1 MMVVMDKPIWLTEAD
16 VVSLISLPEA
26 IDALERTLALEDSD
40 QAASMPKTHLMV
52 AANDAMHA
60 IGASVAGEGICGF
73 KTWIN
78 VQGKSETTMTLFSM
92 ADGACLAVIEAT
104 ALGQMRT
111 ASVTG
116 VGTKRLAPP
125 GADDMGIIGTGKQSL
140 PQIAA
145 VHAVRP
151 LKEVR
156 VSSRNPETREAFAA
170 KVTETLGIPTRPVGT
185 VEDAVTDAPL
195 VTLIT
200 NSTKAFLSADMLA
213 AGSHLNAMGAI
224 VPSRVEFTDDVF
236 DRADVIAVD
245 SLRSVRDL
253 STEFRN
259 RYGEDDAAWAGVRT
273 IASIIAAD
281 ETRPDGADVTLF
293 KAMGMGL
300 SDLALAIEILKR
312 ARARNIG
319 HKVPDRVKFPPRLI

>member
-1 MMVVMDKPIWLTEAD
+1 MADAPIWITEAD
-16 VVSLISLPEA
+16 VVGLISLPEA
-26 IDALERTLALEDSD
+26 IDALERTLALEAQD
-40 QAASMPKTHLMV
+40 QAASLPKTHLMV
-52 AANDAMHA
+52 ASNDAMHA
-60 IGASVAGEGICGF
+60 IGGAAAGEGICGF

-92 ADGACLAVIEAT
+92 DDGACLAVIEAT

-116 VGTKRLAPP
+116 VGTKRLAPA
-125 GADDMGIIGTGKQSL
+125 GADNMGIVGTGKQSL

-151 LKEVR
+151 LREVR
-156 VSSRNPETREAFAA
+156 VSSRNPDTRRIFAEN
-170 KVTETLGIPTRPVGT
+170 VTATLGIPTRGVDT
-185 VEDAVTDAPL
+185 LKEAVADSPL

-200 NSTKAFLSADMLA
+200 NSTEAFLTGDMLA
-213 AGSHLNAMGAI
+213 RGSHLNAMGAI

-236 DRADVIAVD
+236 DRADLVAVD

-253 STEFRN
+253 STEFRAH
-259 RYGEDDAAWAGVRT
+259 YGEDEEAWKEVQT
-273 IASIIAAD
+273 IASVIAED
-281 ETRPDGADVTLF
+281 RTRPDGADVTLF

-300 SDLALAIEILKR
+300 SDLALAIEVLNR
-312 ARARNIG
+312 ARAQNKG
-319 HKVPDRVKFPPRLI
+319 HKVPERVKLPPRLT

>member
-1 MMVVMDKPIWLTEAD
+1 MTDKPIWITEAD
-16 VVSLISLPEA
+16 VVGLINLPEA
-26 IDALERTLALEDSD
+26 IDALERTLALEASA

-78 VQGKSETTMTLFSM
+78 VQGRSETTMTLFSM
-92 ADGACLAVIEAT
+92 EDGACLAVIEAT

-116 VGTKRLAPP
+116 VGTKRLAPA
-125 GADDMGIIGTGKQSL
+125 GADRMGIVGTGKQSL

-156 VSSRNPETREAFAA
+156 VSSRNPDTRRAFAE
-170 KVTETLGIPTRPVGT
+170 KVTSTLGIPTQGVDS
-185 VEDAVTDAPL
+185 VEDAVTGMPL

-200 NSTKAFLSADMLA
+200 NSTEAFLTADMLTS
-213 AGSHLNAMGAI
+213 GSHLNAMGAI

-236 DRADVIAVD
+236 ARADVIAVD

-259 RYGEDDAAWAGVRT
+259 HYGDDDGAWGEVRT
-273 IASIIAAD
+273 IASVIAAD
-281 ETRPDGADVTLF
+281 DSRPEGADITLF

-312 ARARNIG
+312 ARAKNVG
-319 HKVPDRVKFPPRLI
+319 HKVPDRVKLPPRLM

>member
-1 MMVVMDKPIWLTEAD
+1 MSDKPIWITEAD
-16 VVSLISLPEA
+16 VVGLINLPEA
-26 IDALERTLALEDSD
+26 IDALERTLGLEADD

-92 ADGACLAVIEAT
+92 EDGACLAVIEAT

-116 VGTKRLAPP
+116 VGTKRLAPA
-125 GADDMGIIGTGKQSL
+125 GADRMGIVGTGKQSL

-156 VSSRNPETREAFAA
+156 VSSRNPDTRKAFAEN
-170 KVTETLGIPTRPVGT
+170 VTSALGIPAQGVDS
-185 VEDAVTDAPL
+185 VDDAVADMPL

-200 NSTKAFLSADMLA
+200 NSTEPFLTADMLA
-213 AGSHLNAMGAI
+213 KGTHLNAMGAI

-236 DRADVIAVD
+236 ARADLIAVD

-253 STEFRN
+253 STEFRTH
-259 RYGEDDAAWAGVRT
+259 YGDDEDAWGDVRT
-273 IASIIAAD
+273 IASVIAAD
-281 ETRPDGADVTLF
+281 ENLPDGADITLF

-312 ARARNIG
+312 ARAQNIG
-319 HKVPDRVKFPPRLI
+319 HKVPDRVKLPPRLV

>member
-1 MMVVMDKPIWLTEAD
+1 MTDKPIWITEAD
-16 VVSLISLPEA
+16 VVSLINLPEA
-26 IDALERTLALEDSD
+26 IDALERTLALEATD

-60 IGASVAGEGICGF
+60 IGGAASGEGICGF

-92 ADGACLAVIEAT
+92 EDGACLAVIEAT

-116 VGTKRLAPP
+116 VGTKRLAAA
-125 GADDMGIIGTGKQSL
+125 GADDMGIVGTGKQSL

-156 VSSRNPETREAFAA
+156 VSSRNAETRRVFAEN
-170 KVTETLGIPTRPVGT
+170 VTATLGIPARAVDS
-185 VEDAVTDAPL
+185 VRDAVADTPL

-200 NSTKAFLSADMLA
+200 NSTEAFLNADMLSK
-213 AGSHLNAMGAI
+213 GSHLNAMGAI

-236 DRADVIAVD
+236 ARADLIAVD

-259 RYGEDDAAWAGVRT
+259 HYGEDDAAWTGVRT
-273 IASIIAAD
+273 IASVIAAD
-281 ETRPDGADVTLF
+281 ESRPEGADVTLF

-300 SDLALAIEILKR
+300 SDLALAAEILKR
-312 ARARNIG
+312 ARAQNRG
-319 HKVPDRVKFPPRLI
+319 HKVPDRVKLPPRLT

>member
-1 MMVVMDKPIWLTEAD
+1 MTDKPIWITEAD
-16 VVSLISLPEA
+16 VVELISLPEA
-26 IDALERTLALEDSD
+26 IDALERTLALEASD

-52 AANDAMHA
+52 ADNDAMHA
-60 IGASVAGEGICGF
+60 IGGAASGAGICGF

-92 ADGACLAVIEAT
+92 ENGACLALVEAT

-111 ASVTG
+111 AAVTG
-116 VGTKRLAPP
+116 VGTKRLAPKD
-125 GADDMGIIGTGKQSL
+125 ADNLAIVGTGKQSL

-156 VSSRNPETREAFAA
+156 VSSRNPETRRTFAEN
-170 KVTETLGIPTRPVGT
+170 VTATLGIPTRPVGT
-185 VEDAVTDAPL
+185 LEEAVTDSPL

-200 NSTKAFLSADMLA
+200 NSTKAFLTGDMLA
-213 AGSHLNAMGAI
+213 RGCHLNAMGAI
-224 VPSRVEFTDDVF
+224 VPSRAEFTDDVF

-245 SLRSVRDL
+245 SLRSVQDL

-259 RYGEDDAAWAGVRT
+259 RFGTDEDGWDSVRT
-273 IASIIAAD
+273 IASVIAAD
-281 ETRPDGADVTLF
+281 ETRPDGADITLY

-300 SDLALAIEILKR
+300 SDLALAIEILER
-312 ARARNIG
+312 AQKAGRG
-319 HKVPDRVKFPPRLI
+319 HKVPDRVKLPPRLQ

>member
-1 MMVVMDKPIWLTEAD
+1 MTDKPIWITEAD
-16 VVSLISLPEA
+16 VVGLISLPEA
-26 IDALERTLALEDSD
+26 IDALERTLALEAAD

-52 AANDAMHA
+52 AENDAMHA
-60 IGASVAGEGICGF
+60 IGGAAGGEGICGF

-92 ADGACLAVIEAT
+92 EDGACLAVIEAT

-116 VGTKRLAPP
+116 VGTKRLALS
-125 GADDMGIIGTGKQSL
+125 GADEMGIAGTGKQSL

-151 LKEVR
+151 LKQVR
-156 VSSRNPETREAFAA
+156 VSSRNPETRKAFAE
-170 KVTETLGIPTRPVGT
+170 KVTATLGIPTLAVDAL
-185 VEDAVTDAPL
+185 EDAVTDTPL

-200 NSTKAFLSADMLA
+200 NSTEAFLTADMLA
-213 AGSHLNAMGAI
+213 KGSHLNAMGAI

-236 DRADVIAVD
+236 ARADVIAVD

-253 STEFRN
+253 STEFRTH
-259 RYGEDDAAWAGVRT
+259 YGDDETAWKEVRT

-281 ETRPDGADVTLF
+281 EKRPDDDDVTLF

-312 ARARNIG
+312 ARSQNKG
-319 HKVPDRVKFPPRLI
+319 HKVPDRVKLPPRLV

>member
-1 MMVVMDKPIWLTEAD
+1 MTDKPIWITEAD
-16 VVSLISLPEA
+16 VVGLINLPEA
-26 IDALERTLALEDSD
+26 IDALEGTLALEADG

-52 AANDAMHA
+52 AENDAMHA
-60 IGASVAGEGICGF
+60 IGASVSGEGICGF

-92 ADGACLAVIEAT
+92 EDGACLAVIEAT

-116 VGTKRLAPP
+116 VGTKRLAAA
-125 GADDMGIIGTGKQSL
+125 GADMLGIVGTGKQSL

-156 VSSRNPETREAFAA
+156 VSSRNPETRRTFAEN
-170 KVTETLGIPTRPVGT
+170 VTAVLGIPARGVDS
-185 VEDAVTDAPL
+185 VEDAVTDTPL

-200 NSTKAFLSADMLA
+200 NSTEPFLTADMLA
-213 AGSHLNAMGAI
+213 PGSHLNAMGAI

-236 DRADVIAVD
+236 ARAGLIAVD

-259 RYGEDDAAWAGVRT
+259 HYGDDDDAWDEVRT
-273 IASIIAAD
+273 IASVIAAD
-281 ETRPDGADVTLF
+281 ETRPEGADITMF

-312 ARARNIG
+312 ARAQNIG
-319 HKVPDRVKFPPRLI
+319 HKVPDRVKLPPRLV